1 MAERSKLKEW
11 ISSGSLPVLDEDR
24 DDGAERYLG
33 YAAAVARLKLILL
46 RAKGAVLY
54 KAPAMVVKSKKI
66 ATVAKAQKKL
76 AKSADASVAQA
87 PDESSDGL
95 LSKPL
100 KPLMQPWMA
109 KAFYGIAG
117 VYFSY
122 DVGSEVSRK
131 HKEGHDAEVLAA
143 TVAHGMTF
151 HAAVSFALPAVVIKV
166 TIAGHTPHH
175 QSCYTVLYARR
186 FESLC
191 WQNAV
196 VGADALFSRPIFA
209 SFPRVARFAPP
220 AVGLLCIP
228 FMPMIDGP
236 ASKVLD
242 KCFDVVMPRWR
253 EGESEHGHHH
263 H

>member
-87 PDESSDGL
+87 SDESSDGL

-151 HAAVSFALPAVVIKV
+151 HAAVSFALPAVVIK
-166 TIAGHTPHH
+166 
-175 QSCYTVLYARR
+175 
-186 FESLC
+186 
-191 WQNAV
+191 NAV